1 MKSTLLFLLLI
12 TLTVV
17 HVAYGFNAAI
27 LKREAGKA
35 EVYQQRVEFYC
46 TLAFP
51 NPGTSQDKCIQE
63 KSVLMAMKPTGL
75 R

>member
-17 HVAYGFNAAI
+17 HVAYGHD
-27 LKREAGKA
+27 KSVKA
-35 EVYQQRVEFYC
+35 QQATRAQVYQQQVELHC
-46 TLAFP
+46 SLAFP
-51 NPGTSQDKCIQE
+51 NPGSSQDKCIQE